1 MHALTMGAGHE
12 PHVHVRLEVAGIDTT
27 HDNYEG
33 ALYDAGCNDALIA
46 VVDGVVFLDFD
57 REGPS
62 FQQAVVSATDAVQA
76 ADGKVVRVMPTPE

>member
-1 MHALTMGAGHE
+1 MPSSWEQAMNHTFT
-12 PHVHVRLEVAGIDTT
+12 LEVAAIDTT
-27 HDNYEG
+27 RDNDEG

-57 REGPS
+57 RERPS

-76 ADGKVVRVMPTPE
+76 AGGKVVRVMPTPE